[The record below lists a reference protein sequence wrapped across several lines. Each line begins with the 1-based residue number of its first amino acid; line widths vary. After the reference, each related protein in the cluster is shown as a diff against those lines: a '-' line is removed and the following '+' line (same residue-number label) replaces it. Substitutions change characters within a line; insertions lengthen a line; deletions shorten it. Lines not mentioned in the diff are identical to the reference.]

1 MNPLTRLYSSSI
13 GLKLVMALTGAFMT
27 FFIIV
32 HMVGNLE
39 SFGGQEALNHYAK
52 LLRTLPPA
60 LWAFRALLALSAVL
74 HIVAGVRLWVLN
86 RQARPVGYAKLKTQ
100 ETTLA
105 ARTML
110 YSGLF
115 IGGFV
120 TYHLLHFTF
129 RTVDPS
135 FKEMLDERGW
145 HDVYGMVGKAFS
157 SRGQAGFYFVMML
170 LLGLHVSHGVA
181 SMLHTLGI
189 NHPRYSPAIRWLG
202 PVVAVLIVM
211 GFVSVPF
218 AILAGFL
225 QPAGGM

>member
-13 GLKLVMALTGAFMT
+13 GMKLVMAATGAFMT

-52 LLRTLPPA
+52 LLRTIPPA

-74 HIVAGVRLWVLN
+74 HVVAALRLWVLN
-86 RQARPVGYAKLKTQ
+86 RRARPVGYNRQVMQ
-100 ETTLA
+100 ETGIS
-105 ARTML
+105 ARTMI

-115 IGGFV
+115 IAGFV

-129 RTVDPS
+129 RTIDPS
-135 FKEMLDERGW
+135 FKEMLDARGW

-157 SRGQAGFYFVMML
+157 SRGQAAFYLVMMV

-202 PVVAVLIVM
+202 PVFAVLLVA
-211 GFVSVPF
+211 GFVSVPV
-218 AILAGFL
+218 AILAGLL

>member
-13 GLKLVMALTGAFMT
+13 GLKLVMAFTGAFMT
-27 FFIIV
+27 FFILV

-39 SFGGQEALNHYAK
+39 SFGGQEALNHYAR

-60 LWAFRALLALSAVL
+60 LWAFRVLLALSAVL
-74 HIVAGVRLWVLN
+74 HIVAGLRLWWLN
-86 RQARPVGYAKLKTQ
+86 RRARPVGYTKQTMQ
-100 ETTLA
+100 ETTLI
-105 ARTML
+105 ARTMI

-115 IGGFV
+115 IAAFV
-120 TYHLLHFTF
+120 VYHLLHFTF
-129 RTVDPS
+129 RTVDASYQTMHDP
-135 FKEMLDERGW
+135 RGW
-145 HDVYGMVGKAFS
+145 HDVYGMVGQAFS

-170 LLGLHVSHGVA
+170 LLGLHVSHGVE

-189 NHPRYSPAIRWLG
+189 NHPRYNPAIRWLG
-202 PVVAVLIVM
+202 PLFAVLIVL

>member
-60 LWAFRALLALSAVL
+60 LWAFRAVLALCAVL
-74 HIVAGVRLWVLN
+74 HVVAGVRLWWMN
-86 RQARPVGYAKLKTQ
+86 RQARPVGYAKLAVQ
-100 ETTLA
+100 ETTIA
-105 ARTML
+105 ARTMI

-115 IGGFV
+115 IGAFV
-120 TYHLLHFTF
+120 FYHLAHFTF
-129 RTVDPS
+129 RTVDTS
-135 FKEMLDERGW
+135 FQHMLDERGW

-157 SRGQAGFYFVMML
+157 NRGQAGFYFVMML

-189 NHPRYSPAIRWLG
+189 NHPRYNPAIRWLG
-202 PVVAVLIVM
+202 PVFAVLIVL

>member
-27 FFIIV
+27 FFILV

-39 SFGGQEALNHYAK
+39 SFGGQEALNHYAT

-60 LWAFRALLALSAVL
+60 LWAFRALLAFAAVL
-74 HIVAGVRLWVLN
+74 HIVAGLRLWVLN
-86 RQARPVGYAKLKTQ
+86 RQARPVGYAKQTMQ
-100 ETTLA
+100 ETTLI
-105 ARTML
+105 ARTMI

-115 IGGFV
+115 IAAFV

-129 RTVDPS
+129 RTVDTS
-135 FKEMLDERGW
+135 FQHMLDKHGR
-145 HDVYGMVGKAFS
+145 HDVYGMVENAFS
-157 SRGQAGFYFVMML
+157 SRGQAAFYFVMML
-170 LLGLHVSHGVA
+170 LLGLHVSHGVE

-189 NHPRYSPAIRWLG
+189 NHPRYNPAIRWLG
-202 PVVAVLIVM
+202 PLVAVLIVL

-218 AILAGFL
+218 AILAGLL